1 MRFTPAAFALAL
13 QAVCPLAAQVVVSS
27 PVAIT
32 HQVQI
37 QPIRV
42 KKTNGVAATTFGTG
56 TTETYIKGQINRVWA
71 QVGVEIT
78 WLPMVDYTNDFAY
91 DGSPASYAS
100 TPRPTSHLGQIVDAA
115 GVPPKSGNAI
125 VLNLFFVEI
134 VPGFSQ
140 VSENTS
146 NGLAFVDSNGITMQ
160 VGTNLLT
167 WQAGRD
173 VVASVAAHEIGHN
186 LGLSHTASG
195 TNNLMS
201 PGGTEERLTSAQKTT
216 VFTNNSGTDSYE
228 FLQHVVTSSQ
238 YQQWASTSGVTGGPE
253 DDHDNDGIDNVIE
266 FMLGLNPVT
275 PSKLPTPVAAANG
288 LTWTLPKNANALA
301 DGLVYQVQSSS
312 NGQTWLN
319 AGTTNSGSTVVTDTT
334 SSLVVRLNSGVGRR
348 FMRMN
353 VDVPQ
358 SLMAAP
364 AAAAFFAPEEPGE
377 RVISDCAHAGCGI
390 HAVAP

>member
-1 MRFTPAAFALAL
+1 MRFTPIAFALAL
-13 QAVCPLAAQVVVSS
+13 QAVCPLAAQVIVSS

-32 HQVQI
+32 HRVQV

-56 TTETYIKGQINRVWA
+56 TTETYIKDQINRVWA

-78 WLPMVDYTNDFAY
+78 WLPLVDYINDFAY
-91 DGSPASYAS
+91 DGSPGNY
-100 TPRPTSHLGQIVDAA
+100 TTTTRDTQHLRQIVDAA
-115 GVPPKSGNAI
+115 GVPPKSANAN

-134 VPGFSQ
+134 VPGFAQ
-140 VSENTS
+140 RNDNTS
-146 NGLAFVDSNGITMQ
+146 NGLAFVDLNGITIH
-160 VGTNLLT
+160 VGANLLT

-186 LGLSHTASG
+186 LGLLHTDPVV

-201 PGGTEERLTSAQKTT
+201 QSGSEKRLTSAQKTT
-216 VFTNNSGTDSYE
+216 IFSNGSGTDSYE

-275 PSKLPTPVAAANG
+275 PSKLPMPVAAANG

-312 NGQTWLN
+312 DGQTWVA
-319 AGTTNSGSTVVTDTT
+319 AGTAGSTVVTDTS
-334 SSLVVRLNSGVGRR
+334 SSLVVRLNSGSSQRL
-348 FMRMN
+348 MRMN
-353 VDVPQ
+353 VNVPQ

-364 AAAAFFAPEEPGE
+364 AAARFFAPEEPGE
-377 RVISDCAHAGCGI
+377 PVISDCGHAGCGI
-390 HAVAP
+390 HELAPP

>member
-1 MRFTPAAFALAL
+1 MRFTPVAFAL
-13 QAVCPLAAQVVVSS
+13 QAACPLAAQVVVSS

-56 TTETYIKGQINRVWA
+56 TTETYIKAQINRVLA

-78 WLPMVDYTNDFAY
+78 WLPLVDYTSDFAY

-100 TPRPTSHLGQIVDAA
+100 TTRPTSHLSQIVDAA

-125 VLNLFFVEI
+125 VLNMFFVEI

-140 VSENTS
+140 VGENTS
-146 NGLAFVDSNGITMQ
+146 NGLAFVDSNGITIQ

-186 LGLSHTASG
+186 LGLSHTANG
-195 TNNLMS
+195 TTNLMS
-201 PGGTEERLTSAQKTT
+201 PGGTEEQLTSAQKTT
-216 VFTNNSGTDSYE
+216 IFTNNSGTDSYE
-228 FLQHVVTSSQ
+228 FLQHIAASSQ
-238 YQQWASTSGVTGGPE
+238 YQQWAATNGLIGGPE
-253 DDHDNDGIDNVIE
+253 DDQDKDGIDNVIE
-266 FMLGLNPVT
+266 FMLGLNPT
-275 PSKLPTPVAAANG
+275 SPSKLPAPAVAANG

-301 DGLVYQVQSSS
+301 DGLAYQVESGS
-312 NGQTWLN
+312 GQTWLP
-319 AGTTNSGSTVVTDTT
+319 AGTTGSGSTVVQDSAT
-334 SSLVVRLNSGVGRR
+334 SLVVRLNSGAARR

-353 VDVPQ
+353 VSVPAA
-358 SLMAAP
+358 LTAAP
-364 AAAAFFAPEEPGE
+364 AAAAFYAPEEPGE
-377 RVISDCAHAGCGI
+377 RVISDCGHEGCGI
-390 HAVAP
+390 HELIGP